1 MFLHFVF
8 TNVFDFLL
16 VVLILFSF
24 QTSLFTK
31 RPYVSLDS
39 YYRYVQT
46 SELWKAYLN
55 TYVRNC

>member
-16 VVLILFSF
+16 DLLILFSF

-55 TYVRNC
+55 TYV